1 MAASALTDCRRLAVH
16 TLTNKPWS
24 LAACID
30 HYQQAGI
37 PAMSI
42 WRNVVWEEEG
52 GVGIDEAATL
62 VRRSDLHVEA
72 YVRGGFFPAADQ
84 TGRDRAIDQNRLWV
98 EHALALGAGQ
108 LVLVV
113 GAVPGIP
120 LNDQRQMVADGTAAL
135 LPLCEP
141 EGLKLSIEPLHPMY
155 AAERSCVNTMGQARS
170 ICDRIDHPLV
180 GIACDVYHVWWDE
193 RLEDEIALA
202 GEQDRLFAF
211 HICDWRSPTRDFL
224 NDRTLMGEGCID
236 VPAIRGWVE
245 AAGFDGYNEVE
256 IFSDEYWSTDQS
268 EYLDKI
274 KKAYLE
280 RS

>member
-1 MAASALTDCRRLAVH
+1 MAASTLTDYSRLAVH

-24 LAACID
+24 LAECLD

-37 PAMSI
+37 PAVSI

-52 GVGIDEAATL
+52 GVGIEAAAKL
-62 VRRSDLHVEA
+62 VRGSDLRVEA

-84 TGRDRAIDQNRLWV
+84 AGRESAIDQNRLWV